1 MAVPFAP
8 VEVVERTRRGDP
20 VDAGSVEEF
29 VRRWI
34 DGTSD
39 DALMS
44 AWCMLACTRGLP
56 DSHADALMRA
66 LVASGDRLE
75 LGRFGPTGDV
85 VTTGAVGDSVP
96 IAAAPVA
103 AALGVGV
110 AQMASRGLG
119 HAGGTAD
126 KLEAIPGME
135 VDLTLE
141 RWVRQLRDEGI
152 AVAAHHGRLAPAEL
166 RLAGLRDATGTVPA
180 PGVVAASAMARA
192 LASGAGSLHLEVPYG
207 AGAFVPDRD
216 AGLAA
221 AALMERMAAPWG
233 RAVTWDLVDAGAP
246 LGRMVG
252 NALEVAEAGEVLRGA
267 GPDDVRGAAVRAAGR
282 LAESAGAAPPGE
294 GETRAAA
301 ALADGSALAR
311 AERWVEVQG
320 GDPAVWSDEGA
331 LPSAPERVDVLAPRA
346 GTVTR
351 IDGRGVGEVV
361 RWLGA
366 GRLHPDQAI
375 DPVVGMEL
383 LVRPGEAVEAG
394 QPLAVVHAR
403 DAWAAEEAVRMA
415 EPWFVVGGDGGD
427 A

>member
-20 VDAGSVEEF
+20 VDADSVEEF

-44 AWCMLACTRGLP
+44 AWCMLACTRGVP
-56 DSHADALMRA
+56 DGHADALMRA

-96 IAAAPVA
+96 VAAAPIA
-103 AALGVGV
+103 AALGVKV

-135 VDLTLE
+135 VNLSLD

-152 AVAAHHGRLAPAEL
+152 AVAAHHGRLAPADL

-192 LASGAGSLHLEVPYG
+192 LASGAESLHLEIPVG
-207 AGAFVPDRD
+207 AGGFVPDR
-216 AGLAA
+216 AEGLAT

-233 RAVTWDLVDAGAP
+233 RTVTWDLVDADAP

-252 NALEVAEAGEVLRGA
+252 NALEIAEAGEVLRGA

-282 LAESAGAAPPGE
+282 LAESAGTVPAGE
-294 GETRAAA
+294 GE
-301 ALADGSALAR
+301 AR
-311 AERWVEVQG
+311 GR
-320 GDPAVWSDEGA
+320 
-331 LPSAPERVDVLAPRA
+331 RRA
-346 GTVTR
+346 GR
-351 IDGRGVGEVV
+351 R
-361 RWLGA
+361 
-366 GRLHPDQAI
+366 
-375 DPVVGMEL
+375 
-383 LVRPGEAVEAG
+383 VRPGAG
-394 QPLAVVHAR
+394 GALGGGPGRRPGRLDRRGRAADRRPSASTWSRRGPAR
-403 DAWAAEEAVRMA
+403 
-415 EPWFVVGGDGGD
+415 
-427 A
+427 

>member
-20 VDAGSVEEF
+20 VDAESVEDF

-44 AWCMLACTRGLP
+44 AWCMLACTRGIG
-56 DSHADALMRA
+56 DGHADALMRA

-75 LGRFGPTGDV
+75 LARFGPTGDV
-85 VTTGAVGDSVP
+85 VTTGGVGDSVP
-96 IAAAPVA
+96 IAAAPLA
-103 AALGVGV
+103 SALGVRV

-126 KLEAIPGME
+126 KLEAIPGMAI
-135 VDLTLE
+135 DLSLE
-141 RWVRQLRDEGI
+141 EWVRRLRDGGI

-180 PGVVAASAMARA
+180 AGVVAASVMARA
-192 LASGAGSLHLEVPYG
+192 VASGAESLHVHVLHG
-207 AGAFVPDRD
+207 AGAFVTDRE
-216 AGLAA
+216 AGLST
-221 AALMERMAAPWG
+221 AALMERMAAP
-233 RAVTWDLVDAGAP
+233 
-246 LGRMVG
+246 
-252 NALEVAEAGEVLRGA
+252 
-267 GPDDVRGAAVRAAGR
+267 
-282 LAESAGAAPPGE
+282 
-294 GETRAAA
+294 
-301 ALADGSALAR
+301 
-311 AERWVEVQG
+311 Q
-320 GDPAVWSDEGA
+320 
-331 LPSAPERVDVLAPRA
+331 A

-366 GRLHPDQAI
+366 GRLHPDQSI
-375 DPVVGMEL
+375 DPAVGVEL
-383 LVRPGEAVEAG
+383 LVRPGDAVEAG
-394 QPLAVVHAR
+394 QPMAVIHAR
-403 DAWAAEEAVRMA
+403 DGWAAEEARRMA
-415 EPWFVVGGDGGD
+415 EAWFRVGEGDGD

>member
-20 VDAGSVEEF
+20 VDADSVEDF

-39 DALMS
+39 DALMA
-44 AWCMLACTRGLP
+44 AWCMLACLRGIE
-56 DSHADALMRA
+56 DAHADALMRA
-66 LVASGDRLE
+66 LVASGDRLD
-75 LGRFGPTGDV
+75 LARFGPTGDV

-96 IAAAPVA
+96 LAGAPLA
-103 AALGVGV
+103 AALGVRV
-110 AQMASRGLG
+110 ASMAPRGLG

-135 VDLTLE
+135 VDLPLD
-141 RWVRQLRDEGI
+141 RWVRQVRDEGI
-152 AVAAHHGRLAPAEL
+152 AVAAHHGRLAPADL

-180 PGVVAASAMARA
+180 AGVVAASTMARA
-192 LASGAGSLHLEVPYG
+192 VASGAAALHLEVTHG
-207 AGAFVPDRD
+207 AGAFLPDRET
-216 AGLAA
+216 GLAA

-233 RAVTWDLVDAGAP
+233 RAVTWDLQDADAP

-267 GPDDVRGAAVRAAGR
+267 GPDDIRSAAVRAAGR
-282 LAESAGAAPPGE
+282 LAESAGTVPAGE
-294 GETRAAA
+294 GESRAAA
-301 ALADGSALAR
+301 ALADGSALAT
-311 AERWVEVQG
+311 AERWVEAQG
-320 GDPAVWSDEGA
+320 GDPAVWTDEGA
-331 LPSAPERVDVLAPRA
+331 LPGAPELLDLPAPRGGA
-346 GTVTR
+346 VTR
-351 IDGRGVGEVV
+351 VDGRGVGEVV

-366 GRLHPDQAI
+366 GRLHPDQSL

-383 LVRPGEAVEAG
+383 LVRRGDAVEEG
-394 QPLAVVHAR
+394 QPLAVIHAR
-403 DAWAAEEAVRMA
+403 DAWAADEARRMA
-415 EPWFVVGGDGGD
+415 ERWFRVGEEDGD

>member
-20 VDAGSVEEF
+20 VDAASVEEF

-56 DSHADALMRA
+56 EGHADALMRE

-85 VTTGAVGDSVP
+85 VTTGAVGDGVP
-96 IAAAPVA
+96 LAAAPLA
-103 AALGVGV
+103 AALGVRV

-135 VDLTLE
+135 VDLELD

-152 AVAAHHGRLAPAEL
+152 AVAAHHGRLAPADL
-166 RLAGLRDATGTVPA
+166 RLSGLRDATGTVPA
-180 PGVVAASAMARA
+180 PGLVAASAMARA
-192 LASGAGSLHLEVPYG
+192 LASGAEALHLEVPYG
-207 AGAFVPDRD
+207 SGAFVPDRE
-216 AGLAA
+216 AGLAT

-233 RAVTWDLVDAGAP
+233 RAVTWDLLDADAP

-267 GPDDVRGAAVRAAGR
+267 GPDDLRAAAVRAAGR
-282 LAESAGAAPPGE
+282 LAESAGTVPAGE
-294 GETRAAA
+294 GAARAGA

-320 GDPAVWSDEGA
+320 GDPAVWTDEGA
-331 LPSAPERVDVLAPRA
+331 LPSAPERVDVPAPRA
-346 GTVTR
+346 GAVAG

-366 GRLHPDQAI
+366 GRLHPHQSI
-375 DPVVGMEL
+375 DPVVGIEV
-383 LVRPGEAVEAG
+383 LVRPGDVVEEG
-394 QPLAVVHAR
+394 QPMAVVHAR
-403 DAWAAEEAVRMA
+403 DAWAAAEATRMA
-415 EPWFVVGGDGGD
+415 EPWFRIGDGGGD